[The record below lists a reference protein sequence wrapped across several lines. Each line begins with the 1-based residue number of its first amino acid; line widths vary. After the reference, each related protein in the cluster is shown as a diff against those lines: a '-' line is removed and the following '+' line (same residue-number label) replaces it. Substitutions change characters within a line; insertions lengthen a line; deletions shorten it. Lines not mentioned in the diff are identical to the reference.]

1 MTGPRR
7 SDAGRGADA
16 GRYSADSFVRRAA
29 PHISADAATLWQRPH
44 YGDRLWQE
52 QLGAAVA
59 AGRRTGTSVPYPAGT
74 RFGGRYRDAA
84 VLFGIIDHGPDARL
98 ILTERTAHL
107 NSHAGQVAL
116 PGGKID
122 AGDSHPIA
130 AALREAEEEIG
141 LDPAHVEPIGYFFP
155 YLTGSG
161 FRIAPVLARVRP
173 GFSLIPNADEVAEVF
188 EVPLSF
194 LMDDANHRIASRVFE
209 GRTRYFYEMP
219 YGDHHIWGVTAGIIR
234 QIFEVVYGVG

>member
-1 MTGPRR
+1 MTGSLRN
-7 SDAGRGADA
+7 DAGGRADA
-16 GRYSADSFVRRAA
+16 DRFSVDGFIRRAKR
-29 PHISADAATLWQRPH
+29 HVSTDAATLWQRPH

-74 RFGGRYRDAA
+74 AFGGRYRDAA
-84 VLFGIIDHGPDARL
+84 VLFGIVDEGPDARL
-98 ILTERTAHL
+98 ILTERTQHL

-122 AGDSHPIA
+122 AADRHPIA
-130 AALREAEEEIG
+130 AAVREAEEEIG
-141 LDPAHVEPIGYFFP
+141 LDPAYVDPIGYFFP

-173 GFSLIPNADEVAEVF
+173 GFSLQPNADEVDDVF

-194 LMDDANHRIASRVFE
+194 VMDDANHRIASRVFE

-219 YGDHHIWGVTAGIIR
+219 YGAHRIWGVTAGIIR
-234 QIFEVVYGVG
+234 QIFEVVYGAG